1 MNIERLKELL
11 SALAMGRRDVVAEL
25 AELIAG
31 KTESEKETKK
41 APAKKVANGA
51 ND

>member
-1 MNIERLKELL
+1 MNKERLEELL

-25 AELIAG
+25 AEMLAG
-31 KTESEKETKK
+31 KPEEKDTKK
-41 APAKKVANGA
+41 ATSKKAANGA